1 VALSRSLT
9 GRFTWRGTAGV
20 ALITLAACSHEAPFA
35 HRNTTFDSTIGGGAD
50 RQLTL
55 NLGADIAPA
64 WLSDGS
70 GLIYTWEGV
79 YGAVHD
85 RCMAILPP
93 AGGTRRELTCA
104 TSEPSLDSVDVF
116 SEAAPGPGGQLLL
129 VRQWSLPADIA
140 PLGGALQLG
149 TVTDPAAAT
158 TLLTFPY
165 TSSTGHLHQGISH
178 IRWLSP
184 TRAIYLAS
192 KVTFPRP
199 CGTCTADTVR
209 TGIELVE
216 LTISGTTATIQPIPG
231 TDSVSSV
238 DVGANSNE
246 IFYTRNG
253 DTRVYQ
259 MDLSSGISIV
269 AHDFGSAGIA
279 RDVAFFGNQVYA
291 VVGGGVFYVLDPA
304 LGPSQLDR
312 GGQLWLADL
321 GNATQS
327 GRLIDSRWFKRPA
340 ISPLRNRMVAE
351 SFQLTFVFCG
361 MGCVD
366 TLISRNADLWLLD
379 LP

>member
-1 VALSRSLT
+1 MAV
-9 GRFTWRGTAGV
+9 
-20 ALITLAACSHEAPFA
+20 ITLAACSHEAPFQ
-35 HRNTTFDSTIGGGAD
+35 HQNSSFDSTIGGGPD

-70 GLIYTWEGV
+70 GLIYTWEGIS
-79 YGAVHD
+79 GTVHD

-93 AGGTRRELTCA
+93 SGGTRRELTCA
-104 TSEPSLDSVDVF
+104 TSLPSQDSVDVF
-116 SEAAPGPGGQLLL
+116 YEAAPGPGGQMLL
-129 VRQWSLPADIA
+129 VRQWSLPVDIA
-140 PLGGALQLG
+140 PLRGALQLG
-149 TVTDPAAAT
+149 TVNQPASAT

-165 TSSTGHLHQGISH
+165 TASTGHIHQGISH

-184 TRAIYLAS
+184 TRAVYLAG
-192 KVTFPRP
+192 KVTYPRP
-199 CGTCTADTVR
+199 CGTCLADTVR

-216 LTISGTTATIQPIPG
+216 LDLSGATPTIQPIPG
-231 TDSVSSV
+231 TDSASSV

-246 IFYTRNG
+246 IFFTRNG

-259 MDLSSGISIV
+259 MDLSSGASIV

-279 RDVAFFGNQVYA
+279 RDVAFLGNQLYA
-291 VVGGGVFYVLDPA
+291 VVGGGVTYVLDPA

-321 GNATQS
+321 GNATA
-327 GRLIDSRWFKRPA
+327 GWRIIDSRWFKRPV
-340 ISPLRNRMVAE
+340 ISPQRTRMVAE
-351 SFQLTFVFCG
+351 SFQLTFVTCG
-361 MGCVD
+361 PGCVD
-366 TLISRNADLWLLD
+366 TVISRNADLWLLD